1 MLRGRI
7 TLLEMQLE
15 EHRKRLVDEGEAREK
30 ESQRMAELKEQ
41 LNSARAELDIYREKV
56 KLKFSKFHRFTKL
69 V

>member
-1 MLRGRI
+1 
-7 TLLEMQLE
+7 MQLE

-56 KLKFSKFHRFTKL
+56 KLKFFKFHRFTKL
-69 V
+69 AWSRERLSF

>member
-1 MLRGRI
+1 
-7 TLLEMQLE
+7 MQLE

-69 V
+69 VWSRERLSF